1 MATRLPSG
9 KYRAQVL
16 IGTDENGKRL
26 YESFIA
32 DTADEADYEALA
44 FKLGKGKGRVERKN
58 VTLRAAMEAYITSRE
73 GVCSPS
79 TIETYRKVLRNFGAF
94 LDTRLDLVTKMS
106 LQLAISEYSMREK
119 KVAHNGTGQISP
131 KTVRCAY
138 GLINSVLLQNGIRI
152 DGIRLPPKK
161 KITYATPFESEL
173 AKIFAATKGKSCE
186 LPVLLAVWCSLRR
199 GEVCGLRYDDVDFER
214 KTIHVS
220 REKIWVNGTEY
231 VKPPKTYGS
240 DREVFLPDYIAN
252 LIREKKE
259 RDGGE
264 YIITVK
270 GDTIGKGFDY
280 CLRAAGIP
288 HCRFHDLRHAF
299 VSVLHKNGLQ
309 DEYLQAIGGWES
321 PRIMN
326 EVYKQQAEA
335 ENRKRS
341 ARVDEVFMS
350 ILQHV
355 ATLADEKSQ

>member
-16 IGTDENGKRL
+16 IGTDENGKRI

-32 DTADEADYEALA
+32 DTADEADFEALA
-44 FKLGKGKGRVERKN
+44 FKLGKGKRVEKKGI
-58 VTLRAAMEAYITSRE
+58 TLRAAMEAYVKSRE

-79 TIETYRKVLRNFGAF
+79 TIETYRKVLRNFGPF
-94 LDTRLDLVTKMS
+94 LDSRLDKINTMT
-106 LQLAISEYSMREK
+106 LQTAISEYSMSEK

-131 KTVRCAY
+131 KTVRSAY
-138 GLINSVLLQNGIRI
+138 GLINSVLKQNGIRI
-152 DGIRLPPKK
+152 EGIRLPPKK
-161 KITYATPFESEL
+161 KITYATPFEDEL

-199 GEVCGLRYDDVDFER
+199 GEVCGLKYSDVDFER
-214 KTIHVS
+214 KTIHIS

-240 DREVFLPDYIAN
+240 DREVFLPDYIAH
-252 LIREKKE
+252 LIKEKQE

-264 YIITVK
+264 YIVTVK
-270 GDTIGKGFDY
+270 GDTIGKGFGY
-280 CLRAAGIP
+280 CLQAAGVP

-299 VSVLHKNGLQ
+299 VSVLHKHGLQ

-335 ENRKRS
+335 ENRRRS
-341 ARVDEVFMS
+341 VRADEVFMS
-350 ILQHV
+350 IMQHD
-355 ATLADEKSQ
+355 ATRENVESQ